1 MKKKEVFCFFR
12 MDKESKCSWPAWMIF
27 FFQKEENLAFFK
39 QRGRKALFPWI
50 NWHKKSFFAFFQIG
64 TRREIVA
71 GLLSKRCTGEQVCD
85 NTWGLE
91 YALMVESAGVELTQH
106 LHGLKLCIP
115 RKSKGILKKVQKTQE
130 SVNQLAHTQI
140 STVAGSFQRLN

>member
-50 NWHKKSFFAFFQIG
+50 NLQILLFSDW